1 MKNNIIRK
9 IIMLLLFINVSILS
23 QNIKFNNNLFAEAF
37 GNGGAYSLNYDRII
51 FDNLSAR
58 FGVSLLK
65 SNDEL
70 LQSFPIL
77 INYRFYQNSNYIE
90 LGIGTTIFTLP
101 LDLGNF
107 TDDEINGSLVTGV
120 LSYCFQSEMGLNGR
134 IAFTPF
140 YYENKFIPFGGFSFG
155 YSF

>member
-65 SNDEL
+65 SND
-70 LQSFPIL
+70 
-77 INYRFYQNSNYIE
+77 
-90 LGIGTTIFTLP
+90 
-101 LDLGNF
+101 
-107 TDDEINGSLVTGV
+107 
-120 LSYCFQSEMGLNGR
+120 
-134 IAFTPF
+134 
-140 YYENKFIPFGGFSFG
+140 
-155 YSF
+155 